1 MAKLTQLTKGLLSP
15 SVDLNVATAGGNHC
29 DIIVIIKIIA
39 INNKMIINN
48 MITKMII
55 NMIINKMIITKII
68 IRKI

>member
-15 SVDLNVATAGGNHC
+15 SVDLNVATSGGNHC
-29 DIIVIIKIIA
+29 GIIVIIKIIA
-39 INNKMIINN
+39 INN